1 VHGLEFDTPNL
12 EVKKAKKGK
21 AKMKKDKSTN
31 IDTET
36 YKKWISDPDSVKDIL
51 RQPRPVPR
59 NREEVRVC
67 AHTYIHT
74 YIYTYVCP
82 YIRVCACVCVC
93 VCFRVRVCVSV
104 CMCKCVCMSVY
115 IVRVCVCVCVCVCV

>member
-1 VHGLEFDTPNL
+1 LRTSEHGLEFDTPNV

-21 AKMKKDKSTN
+21 AKMKKDKATI

-51 RQPRPVPR
+51 RQPRPLPR

-67 AHTYIHT
+67 AYAYIHTYIHT
-74 YIYTYVCP
+74 CVCIHTHAYTYVHT
-82 YIRVCACVCVC
+82 YIHI
-93 VCFRVRVCVSV
+93 
-104 CMCKCVCMSVY
+104 Y
-115 IVRVCVCVCVCVCV
+115 IHMYIHTYIHTPRSGATKDQGLSSQMYR